1 MELEFNDRAKRGT
14 SRAERLAMLEFLRI
28 PDNFALMTGQ
38 ATKGKSVK
46 GGQRLTKAH
55 GHALMA
61 EYVNMIVR
69 DSTRTWTTQDAKS
82 RYDAYVSSYKK
93 ALRWCGP
100 NKSGRGLT
108 QKDYK
113 RKIFTIESKL
123 ESICPYYDD
132 MNALFGERQNFRPS
146 YVLETS
152 NDYGKIREMFSQ

>member
-113 RKIFTIESKL
+113 R
-123 ESICPYYDD
+123 
-132 MNALFGERQNFRPS
+132 
-146 YVLETS
+146 TS
-152 NDYGKIREMFSQ
+152 WRAFVRTTTT